1 MYTTI
6 NEINERTN
14 KEYSSQFNIVFE
26 AGLFWLLDQ
35 KTKTIVEMKTIN
47 KLITNPSNIFFSNEI
62 FMVIFLNSTYPP
74 NLQFCSYEPIKVVNY
89 HPLLKE
95 ILVGHIKTESIAL
108 LDSFDG
114 KLVFRNHAESVE

>member
-1 MYTTI
+1 
-6 NEINERTN
+6 
-14 KEYSSQFNIVFE
+14 
-26 AGLFWLLDQ
+26 
-35 KTKTIVEMKTIN
+35 MKTIN

-62 FMVIFLNSTYPP
+62 FMVISLNSTYPP
-74 NLQFCSYEPIKVVNY
+74 NLPFCPYEPIKVVNY
-89 HPLLKE
+89 HPLSKE